1 MSFKEIWLTAR
12 LDNDEALYCFMVL
25 QISTRF
31 SFTTR
36 IYNSLYYIAFQMRCV
51 LAHTASSS
59 TLSS

>member
-1 MSFKEIWLTAR
+1 
-12 LDNDEALYCFMVL
+12 MVL